1 MSPTSGTCIV
11 CQKQLRSPLTCLS
24 CQLNYHRNCLITKLN
39 NKTLKNCCVKQF
51 GYLAPS
57 DIETRSKSATESR
70 SPLTLNSVPAFPPIG
85 KNLKSTLKNSK
96 NASASS
102 YKSATLSPSTPVSP
116 LLTNFPISDSVF
128 SPLSNN
134 KMSQF
139 TKLPDNW
146 STMNTDEKLTSM
158 MTVFLT
164 STKMMSDKID
174 EFGETIK
181 SLQEKVTTNTSSIKK
196 LETDFVTL
204 KHDSIANSTSIS
216 NEMCKLRE
224 EVVGLKDAAGS
235 SQQRIPSINASDLL
249 ISGIPESIASKLTPL
264 QVSSSI
270 FNKLGVSHLTN
281 DILSSWK
288 VGNRRVSSNA
298 NTNNDQRSF
307 NCSYFLRMKS
317 AELRNHILSVK
328 KKLKILQVAD
338 AFPDHIDAA
347 FR

>member
-1 MSPTSGTCIV
+1 
-11 CQKQLRSPLTCLS
+11 
-24 CQLNYHRNCLITKLN
+24 
-39 NKTLKNCCVKQF
+39 
-51 GYLAPS
+51 
-57 DIETRSKSATESR
+57 
-70 SPLTLNSVPAFPPIG
+70 
-85 KNLKSTLKNSK
+85 
-96 NASASS
+96 
-102 YKSATLSPSTPVSP
+102 
-116 LLTNFPISDSVF
+116 
-128 SPLSNN
+128 
-134 KMSQF
+134 MSQF

-181 SLQEKVTTNTSSIKK
+181 FLQEKVTTNTSSIKK

-235 SQQRIPSINASDLL
+235 SQKRIPSINASDLL

-338 AFPDHIDAA
+338 VFPDHIDAA
-347 FR
+347 FRETTWASNHLNSFILESALYCVPFNATHHSASRDS

>member
-57 DIETRSKSATESR
+57 DIKTRSKSATESR
-70 SPLTLNSVPAFPPIG
+70 SPLTLNSVPAFPPIE

-102 YKSATLSPSTPVSP
+102 YKSATLSPSTP
-116 LLTNFPISDSVF
+116 
-128 SPLSNN
+128 
-134 KMSQF
+134 F

-224 EVVGLKDAAGS
+224 EVVGLKDATGS

-270 FNKLGVSHLTN
+270 FNKLGVSHLKN
-281 DILSSWK
+281 DILSS
-288 VGNRRVSSNA
+288 
-298 NTNNDQRSF
+298 
-307 NCSYFLRMKS
+307 
-317 AELRNHILSVK
+317 
-328 KKLKILQVAD
+328 
-338 AFPDHIDAA
+338 
-347 FR
+347 